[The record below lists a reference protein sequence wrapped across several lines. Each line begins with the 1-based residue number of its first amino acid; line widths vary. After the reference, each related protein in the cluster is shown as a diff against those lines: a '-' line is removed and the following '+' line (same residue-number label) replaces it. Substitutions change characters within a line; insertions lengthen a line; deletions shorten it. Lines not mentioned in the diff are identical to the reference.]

1 MKKYLVMFPNNEF
14 ENLDEIQ
21 ENKGS
26 LSKDPSEDKLM
37 RSVANNDKKVIDD
50 GTLILEAMN
59 QSISTFNPDIMFQ
72 SIVENFKLAKEI
84 FGEKLLREITGYD
97 LDYIDRN
104 KKIPEFKEELKKK
117 ISARTNELRK
127 DDLID
132 HEDNITEKALSLSA
146 LIMYTEE
153 LDKLQNYSLEGKKDL
168 SSKNRVTK
176 KGTIMPY
183 KKGSRYKDINLRS
196 SIKTAIRRNHLK
208 LNLDDIKINDKDS
221 KSNIEI
227 IYAIDASASMKGKKI
242 EMAKKAGIALSFNAI
257 QDKNKIGLIIFGDEI
272 KDSLSPSTNFKL
284 IINSIARIK
293 PSKQTDFA
301 KTIKKAYELFTNND
315 ADKHLFL
322 ITDSMPT
329 VGENPVE
336 NAIEECYKA
345 KKQNINISIIGI
357 NLSQEGINISEKITA
372 AGEGKLNI
380 IKDVDNLD
388 LLILEEY
395 NNIKVQ

>member
-1 MKKYLVMFPNNEF
+1 MFPNNEF

-357 NLSQEGINISEKITA
+357 NSRRNKHFRKNNCSRRRKI
-372 AGEGKLNI
+372 K
-380 IKDVDNLD
+380 
-388 LLILEEY
+388 Y
-395 NNIKVQ
+395 N